1 MLGAGFATVLRAAQ
15 QGDEEAF
22 ATLWRDANPALL
34 RYLKV
39 LDSQTAEDVAAET
52 WLSVI
57 GGLGSFSGD
66 ELAWRAW
73 VFTIARRRRTDDLRR
88 RLRQPSGPLGWPHG
102 DERGGVTPD
111 AAEEAL
117 GRLDTRA
124 AVELV
129 ATLPPLQAEV
139 IMLRVVAGLPV
150 ETVAGIVG
158 RSPGAVRVAA
168 HRGLRT
174 LARVVASGGV
184 TL

>member
-1 MLGAGFATVLRAAQ
+1 VLGAGFATVLRAAQ
-15 QGDEEAF
+15 AGDEEAF
-22 ATLWRDANPALL
+22 ATLWRDTHPALL

-39 LDSQTAEDVAAET
+39 LDRQTAEDVAAET
-52 WLSVI
+52 WVSVI
-57 GGLGSFSGD
+57 GGLGTFSGD

-88 RLRQPSGPLGWPHG
+88 RLRHPTSPLDRP
-102 DERGGVTPD
+102 DEGEHGGVTPD

-117 GRLDTRA
+117 GRFDTRA
-124 AVELV
+124 ALELV

-139 IMLRVVAGLPV
+139 IVLRVVAGLPV
-150 ETVAGIVG
+150 ELVAGIVG

-174 LARVVASGGV
+174 LARVLANGGV